1 MRSVLLRVAGAV
13 AAIAF
18 WLGLVVVALNTLDT
32 GLPRSEGLG
41 GWPFFLLALAITVAV
56 AIYLSGRPGKP
67 GWLHF
72 VIGLLI
78 PEVAFFLNRLFSVDI
93 SAVFWI
99 AVAVLVLLPWPGRRM
114 TEPQALPAENAG
126 DGN

>member
-1 MRSVLLRVAGAV
+1 MRSVLLRAAGALV
-13 AAIAF
+13 AIAF

-56 AIYLSGRPGKP
+56 AVYLSRRPGKP

-72 VIGLLI
+72 ILGLLI
-78 PEVAFFLNRLFSVDI
+78 PEVAFFLNRLFATEI
-93 SAVFWI
+93 GPVFWI
-99 AVAVLVLLPWPGRRM
+99 VVALLILIPLPSR
-114 TEPQALPAENAG
+114 TEEAAALE
-126 DGN
+126 

>member
-1 MRSVLLRVAGAV
+1 MRSVLLRAAGAL

-41 GWPFFLLALAITVAV
+41 GWPFFLVALAITAAIAV
-56 AIYLSGRPGKP
+56 YLSRRPGKP

-72 VIGLLI
+72 ILGLLI
-78 PEVAFFLNRLFSVDI
+78 PEVAFFVNRLFATEI
-93 SAVFWI
+93 GPVFWI
-99 AVAVLVLLPWPGRRM
+99 AVALLILIPLDKFGR
-114 TEPQALPAENAG
+114 
-126 DGN
+126 